1 MHIIKGSTYRDTLR
15 WATSECVLKPISA
28 VTAMPAARFT
38 CAGHGLVDGWRGSIE
53 GHRSIEEKMSF
64 SLRVIDDNTFEIPCL
79 NAAGFRAQT
88 SPLTLRYNAPVDMD
102 GYSARMQ
109 IKDKVGG
116 NVLLE
121 LTSAAAAGEARIII
135 DNAARTIVR
144 EIPASVTEAI
154 AWKRGFYDLE
164 MVSGDYVI
172 KIDTGSVTVGDEV
185 TT

>member
-15 WATSECVLKPISA
+15 WATSECVLKPITS
-28 VTAMPAARFT
+28 VVAMPAARFT
-38 CAGHGLVDGWRGSIE
+38 CAEHGLVDGWPGSIE

-64 SLRVIDDNTFEIPCL
+64 SLRVIDDDTFEIPCM

-88 SPLTLRYNAPVDMD
+88 TPLTLRYNAPVDMA
-102 GYSARMQ
+102 GYAARMQ

-121 LTSAAAAGEARIII
+121 LTSAAVSGEPRIII
-135 DNAARTIVR
+135 DNTARTIVR
-144 EIPASVTEAI
+144 EIPADITEAI
-154 AWKRGFYDLE
+154 TWKRAVYDLE
-164 MVSGDYVI
+164 MVSGGYVT
-172 KIDTGSVTVGDEV
+172 KIDTDEVTVGTEV